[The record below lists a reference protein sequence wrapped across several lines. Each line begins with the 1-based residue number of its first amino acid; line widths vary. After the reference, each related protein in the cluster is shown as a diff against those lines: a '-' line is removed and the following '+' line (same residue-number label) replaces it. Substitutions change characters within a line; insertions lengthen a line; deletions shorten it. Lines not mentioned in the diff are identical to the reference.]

1 MGKDYIKS
9 RSITVCILRST
20 SSSVTRVELAPNCE
34 KHKMK
39 LMARFAARSELD
51 TRPSDLSICVRSG
64 LDGDTLH
71 TGFDC
76 AGQVKLDFRIP
87 RNRVTLSGSSDQ
99 ASLQIC
105 TGRKEAAAS
114 SLQRKFDVIGVG
126 AECNEL

>member
-1 MGKDYIKS
+1 MG
-9 RSITVCILRST
+9 
-20 SSSVTRVELAPNCE
+20 
-34 KHKMK
+34 
-39 LMARFAARSELD
+39 RSELD

-76 AGQVKLDFRIP
+76 TGQVKLDFRIP

-126 AECNEL
+126 AECNELKTLLKFNAPSVADVAASASAPWRTDSSASGDTWLSPPFNL